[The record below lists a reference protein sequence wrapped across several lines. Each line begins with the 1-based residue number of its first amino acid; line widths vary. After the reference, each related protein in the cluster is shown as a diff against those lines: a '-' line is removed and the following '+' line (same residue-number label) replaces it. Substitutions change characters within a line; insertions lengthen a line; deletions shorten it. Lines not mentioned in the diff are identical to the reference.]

1 VALRRSGED
10 QGATRPVLRANDA
23 MMLTPLRSEL
33 VTSLF
38 SSVLGYGQAVYMLLK
53 TICIEA
59 DFYAI
64 VLDKPVQYWSSSMS
78 YDPRPLMTFF
88 SNDAPLLRIDVLN
101 PSVVLRTFLWRM
113 IRYIATLRTFFDINV
128 TYTLIIFWM

>member
-1 VALRRSGED
+1 MVDSWPRLALRRAGEE
-10 QGATRPVLRANDA
+10 QGATQPVLRANNA
-23 MMLTPLRSEL
+23 VMLAPLKSEP
-33 VTSLF
+33 VTSWFL
-38 SSVLGYGQAVYMLLK
+38 SYSVYGQAVNMLLK
-53 TICIEA
+53 AICIEA

-88 SNDAPLLRIDVLN
+88 SNDPPPPPLCIDVLN

-113 IRYIATLRTFFDINV
+113 ISIHSYPSHFL
-128 TYTLIIFWM
+128 